1 MKLRLTVR
9 RTISEGEAM
18 KTLSNKQLKDAIRQ
32 HYAWP
37 GGYEIYG
44 ITSDG
49 ALLCCD
55 CMRKEYY
62 QIAWSRRH
70 ECNDGWRVIALTLD
84 CEFDDTESCA
94 HCNKAINEEDE
105 S

>member
-1 MKLRLTVR
+1 MKD
-9 RTISEGEAM
+9 
-18 KTLSNKQLKDAIRQ
+18 LSNKRLKDAIRQ

-55 CMRKEYY
+55 CMRKEYKL
-62 QIAWSRRH
+62 IAWSRRH

-84 CEFDDTESCA
+84 CDLDEPESCA
-94 HCNKAINEEDE
+94 HCNKAINGEDE
-105 S
+105 P

>member
-1 MKLRLTVR
+1 MKD
-9 RTISEGEAM
+9 
-18 KTLSNKQLKDAIRQ
+18 LSNKRLKDAIRQ

-55 CMRKEYY
+55 CMRKEYKL
-62 QIAWSRRH
+62 IAWSRRH
-70 ECNDGWRVIALTLD
+70 GCDDGWRVVALVLD
-84 CEFDDTESCA
+84 CDSDGPEYCS
-94 HCNKAINEEDE
+94 HCNKVIEEEADE